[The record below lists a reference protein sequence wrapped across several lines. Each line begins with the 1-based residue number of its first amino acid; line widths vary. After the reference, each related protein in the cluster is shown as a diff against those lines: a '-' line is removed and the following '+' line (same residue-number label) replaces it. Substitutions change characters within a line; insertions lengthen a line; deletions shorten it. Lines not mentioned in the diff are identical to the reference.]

1 MQKFHLFC
9 KSHAFLFAKALVI
22 LQKNLFNRNKLR
34 VYSCYIAKVTRLLT
48 KNILATKMSS
58 QGFCK
63 NYLFPY
69 GKWISE
75 QHFLTR
81 NEKEKAS
88 RLYTFFIRP
97 NVRKN

>member
-1 MQKFHLFC
+1 
-9 KSHAFLFAKALVI
+9 
-22 LQKNLFNRNKLR
+22 
-34 VYSCYIAKVTRLLT
+34 
-48 KNILATKMSS
+48 MSS

-69 GKWISE
+69 GKWIFE
-75 QHFLTR
+75 QHFFTR